1 MDKEE
6 QIRFQKTRSML
17 ENNGD
22 DLEHFVYKTK
32 QIEFYNIKSDP
43 RFCFEHVNPKRYRKK
58 IYKCHNLQI
67 LGICD
72 DKSRFVVNPKNT
84 LQITKYGGTVKILRL
99 EKGYSLET
107 YCKEE
112 TKGLSGEI
120 AIEAAGTGVKLS
132 VDNSYMS
139 QFKMEMG
146 KLTHE
151 HLVMI
156 TDTDE
161 PLCHG
166 SCLRPYRDVIDINLD
181 YLKIDKKLEE
191 FIWNEMGNTY
201 NRIYND

>member
-6 QIRFQKTRSML
+6 QIRFQKTRYML